1 MADNQQLCT
10 LLPCYVC
17 KKTLSGN
24 LPVIVLKCGHIFH
37 EVCVDKFQRNKNPK
51 NCPQQI
57 FFGCQPDSM
66 KIKTLLP
73 VVESDCYDTKLD
85 QAKKLEEKVCNVNF
99 IFIIDSR
106 LIHFNLRMQSLP
118 NCWKII

>member
-1 MADNQQLCT
+1 MAEKQQLCA

-17 KKTLSGN
+17 EKTLYGN
-24 LPVIVLKCGHIFH
+24 VPIIVLKCGHIFH
-37 EVCVDKFQRNKNPK
+37 QVCVEKFQGNRNKQ

-66 KIKTLLP
+66 KQKIFLP
-73 VVESDCYDTKLD
+73 IVESECLD
-85 QAKKLEEKVCNVNF
+85 QAKKLEEQVCNANY

-106 LIHFNLRMQSLP
+106 LIHLILG
-118 NCWKII
+118 